1 MRKRSIR
8 FSHKNRTCW
17 FGTPRRGGGARAT
30 RCCVLTH
37 GAWGTTGRVELLPQ
51 AYDRPALRRED
62 RTAYMRRDECESSP
76 VGVYQWFL
84 F

>member
-1 MRKRSIR
+1 MRKRSI
-8 FSHKNRTCW
+8 
-17 FGTPRRGGGARAT
+17 AT
-30 RCCVLTH
+30 RNVPAGLARPVVGEELVPRALLCVDPWRM
-37 GAWGTTGRVELLPQ
+37 GMTGCVELLPQ

-62 RTAYMRRDECESSP
+62 RTAYMRRDECELSP